1 MPIYNVLTE
10 QIAHLRQTVPPQQKR
25 MVDDLER
32 RINPLFDA
40 LNCETL
46 SKPVVNQLLVLIQ
59 AIAAHDRDSALG
71 IHVDL
76 LTRGSQTDDIGLWM
90 SGIKQLIMRL

>member
-1 MPIYNVLTE
+1 M
-10 QIAHLRQTVPPQQKR
+10 RQTTPANQKR
-25 MVDDLER
+25 LVDDLER

-46 SKPVVNQLLVLIQ
+46 SKPVVEELVSLTR
-59 AIAAHDRDSALG
+59 AMEARDRPAALA

>member
-1 MPIYNVLTE
+1 MVERHNTDIRF
-10 QIAHLRQTVPPQQKR
+10 IA
-25 MVDDLER
+25 M
-32 RINPLFDA
+32 
-40 LNCETL
+40 
-46 SKPVVNQLLVLIQ
+46 
-59 AIAAHDRDSALG
+59 AAHDRPAALA